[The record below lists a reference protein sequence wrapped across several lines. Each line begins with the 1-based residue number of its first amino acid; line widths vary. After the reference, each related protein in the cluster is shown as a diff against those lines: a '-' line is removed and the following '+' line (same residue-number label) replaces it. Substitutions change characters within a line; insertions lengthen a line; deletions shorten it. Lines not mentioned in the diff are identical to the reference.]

1 MGNHSDTGIKRDE
14 PVALVRAT
22 AIAGASQFAILV
34 IGLVVAISFFPK
46 SSSASVVLFIG
57 TIMVSQP
64 RRRYAGC
71 ECRALH
77 P

>member
-34 IGLVVAISFFPK
+34 IGLVVAISF
-46 SSSASVVLFIG
+46 SSC
-57 TIMVSQP
+57 M
-64 RRRYAGC
+64 
-71 ECRALH
+71 
-77 P
+77 